1 MSNSAEV
8 LNQQGSNPFYQTSF
22 WFHTLHQHVFPQW
35 RTIEFKVNDAALPHI
50 ECHSQLKF
58 IKLHCLHSLTNYYSP
73 EFLPVQTDDNN
84 ADTDLAA
91 FYQHQQL
98 SHYEMIDLSPLSA
111 SNADGVISVLEQQH
125 FYCEK
130 YQLTTNWTHPAITD
144 FDQFWQLRPKK
155 MRNILRSKKT
165 KLDREQHYSIEILT
179 EIEDPRLEQM
189 LKSYHQVYSKSWKNN
204 EPFTQF
210 IDDIVREEN
219 KRGRVRLGVLS
230 IQEQAVAA
238 QIWFV
243 HQQTAYI
250 FKLSY
255 DNHYRN
261 ESVGSILMEAMF
273 QQVISKDHVTC
284 VDFLTGDD
292 KYKADWMT
300 CARPLYGIKAY
311 NKKTIKGLT
320 CAMLVWLNKQF
331 KRLRTDI
338 PQQAS

>member
-1 MSNSAEV
+1 MSSKAEV
-8 LNQQGSNPFYQTSF
+8 LIQQGANPFYRTRF
-22 WFHTLHQHVFPQW
+22 WFSALHQHIFPQY
-35 RTIEFKVNDAALPHI
+35 RLIELTVNDTVLPHI
-50 ECHSQLKF
+50 EYHSQLKF

-73 EFLPVQTDDNN
+73 EFLPIN
-84 ADTDLAA
+84 ANTSNSDTHLAA
-91 FYQHQQL
+91 FYQKHPVT
-98 SHYEMIDLSPLSA
+98 HYEMIDLSPLSA
-111 SNADGVISVLEQQH
+111 NNADAVIAVLEQQH

-165 KLDREQHYSIEILT
+165 KLDRDQHYSIEILS

-189 LKSYHQVYSKSWKNN
+189 LESYHQVYNKSWKNN

-219 KRGRVRLGVLS
+219 KQGRVRLGILS
-230 IQEQAVAA
+230 IKDQAVAA

-243 HQQTAYI
+243 HQQTAFI

-320 CAMLVWLNKQF
+320 CAALVWLNQQI
-331 KRLRTDI
+331 KRLRTGK
-338 PQQAS
+338 PEQAA